1 MLLAFYDTTAQ
12 LTSLLTLQPFSPSQY
27 IFRWEHLQLKNKCTN
42 ADIAYPW
49 PIFSILVYF
58 RLGSPME
65 TMVRNFSMISS
76 SVIFFFFVPFIP
88 SVLSPQRGQN
98 RRRYLFLF
106 SENPEPS
113 IEAWSRW
120 EHSFICFAFWQELC
134 LWFLLS
140 LYFQLHFSQFLFLQ
154 K

>member
-76 SVIFFFFVPFIP
+76 SVIFFFFGF
-88 SVLSPQRGQN
+88 SVLLSVVPSP
-98 RRRYLFLF
+98 LF
-106 SENPEPS
+106 SSCS
-113 IEAWSRW
+113 IGFVYWNRERW
-120 EHSFICFAFWQELC
+120 GFVYWNNGEI
-134 LWFLLS
+134 LWTETKVGRFCVLK
-140 LYFQLHFSQFLFLQ
+140 HR
-154 K
+154 KVKMGKG